1 MLLNGFY
8 FLIVYCLKVCLFF
21 KQYYLLNLGDFL
33 LKQRHPIVMLSC
45 LYLKNLVHLC
55 YYYQYLEL
63 PVVWIP
69 QAKNSLLLLV
79 EGSESSTTNCQ
90 KSFLNV
96 IMLGTKG
103 FWATIHPLW
112 LSCVDGVFHIYPA
125 AVEVPVAWCLF

>member
-1 MLLNGFY
+1 MS
-8 FLIVYCLKVCLFF
+8 FLCFDNKVITFKVIVTI
-21 KQYYLLNLGDFL
+21 YYYLGDFL

-112 LSCVDGVFHIYPA
+112 LSCVDGVFHICPA
-125 AVEVPVAWCLF
+125 AVGVPVAWCLF